1 MAEPSTIHGLV
12 AAQAAERPDAIAVQ
26 DGDRRLTYGE
36 LHAAASRLASLL
48 VARGLRPG
56 APVLVSS
63 PRTTVLPVTLL
74 GVLIAG
80 GAYIAADHRWPA
92 TRLAQVARH
101 ATMTVVVGTAAGA
114 DLPGALCLPDVI
126 DGLAADRS
134 RLASPPRVGGADP
147 FCVIF
152 TSGSTGEPK
161 GVLTLHGGTA
171 LRLHDVDYAPLDRD
185 TVTLQAS
192 PLPWDGLTLELWGPL
207 VNGGRVLM
215 HDGSPMTPRALRQA
229 RDQGVNT
236 MFLTSSLFGSI
247 VQDDIAALGGF
258 RQLITGAERTSV
270 RSVREFLRA
279 HPDGRLLHIYGPAE
293 ATMYA
298 TTLQLTLDEL
308 AGLDDVPLGLVLPA
322 TTVTVRDESMREL
335 PAGDV
340 GEIFIGGAGV
350 AAGYLGDEDL
360 TAARFVLVDGE
371 RLYRTGDLGWFDQR
385 RRLRFVGRKD
395 RQVKLHGNRLELP
408 EVEAA
413 MRREP
418 AVVEAHAVLHTPATG
433 TARLVGHYTTVDA
446 TERSAAVRA
455 KCAAHLPAYA
465 VPAELRHH
473 VRLPVTVNGKVDLR
487 ALAELPAETAPLSG
501 DAVLARLQRLVS
513 DVQGFV
519 PRPDDNLTESGLDSL
534 AAMRI
539 AYRVS
544 RDFNVAFEL
553 ADLYAARSL
562 AGTAERL
569 PTLPALRPPAGPAG
583 GLKPTHFEW
592 WLREQLLPGDPGAL
606 ILSAYRV
613 TGGQV
618 SATALAAAV
627 QDLADRYDLL
637 RARIEPTGDGP
648 RIRVLPPG
656 TVAPLLVDDTP
667 VDLDTGLPERWLR
680 PFDLES
686 APAWRVCLGTDAS
699 GAAVVGLVLHHWLVD
714 GWSEGLLVADLG
726 TAFQARDNGTEPAWP
741 GPAATLDDL
750 ADDRTPAEPAAEV
763 RRFWADLLAGVEQL
777 PLLEPAAPATTAPG
791 AWRLRCVPDAPGR
804 LGAEDVQ
811 ARLMAAWGAALAAMS
826 YRGTY
831 LVGAAYAAR
840 DRVSETA
847 IGCHVEL
854 IPLPL
859 AAVAD
864 ASRNAVDIGVAW
876 RAALRHRSLPLPE
889 MLAGVP
895 RDRRRRAVQTV
906 FVVQTNPRPALDLGA
921 RRTVTRVDLPTI
933 APLYPIALECW
944 PAGGAGVLVRLE
956 WDRRL
961 VDETWA
967 EALRK
972 HMVDAL
978 PRVGFREAPDS

>member
-1 MAEPSTIHGLV
+1 MAEPNTIHGLV
-12 AAQAAERPDAIAVQ
+12 AAQAAARPDAIAVA
-26 DGDRRLTYGE
+26 GNGHRLTYGE
-36 LHAAASRLASLL
+36 LHAAASRLAALL
-48 VARGLRPG
+48 LARGLRPG
-56 APVLVSS
+56 TPVLVSA
-63 PRTTVLPVTLL
+63 PRTPVLPVTLL

-101 ATMTVVVGTAAGA
+101 ATMTVIVGAAAGA
-114 DLPGALCLPDVI
+114 DLPGALRLPDAV
-126 DGLAADRS
+126 DELAAGQS
-134 RLASPPRVGGADP
+134 PLASPPPVSGADP

-171 LRLHDVDYAPLDRD
+171 LRLHNVDYAQLDRD

-215 HDGSPMTPRALRQA
+215 HDGSPLTPRALRQA
-229 RDQGVNT
+229 RGQGVNT

-258 RQLITGAERTSV
+258 RQLFTGAERTSV

-279 HPDGRLLHIYGPAE
+279 HPGGRLLHIYGPAE
-293 ATMYA
+293 TTMYA

-322 TTVTVRDESMREL
+322 TTVTVRDESLREL
-335 PAGDV
+335 PPGDV
-340 GEIFIGGAGV
+340 GEIVIGGAGV
-350 AAGYLGDEDL
+350 AAGYVGDEAL

-371 RLYRTGDLGWFDQR
+371 RVYRTGDLGWFDPR
-385 RRLRFVGRKD
+385 HRLRFVGRKD

-455 KCAAHLPAYA
+455 QCAAHLPAYA
-465 VPAELRHH
+465 VPTELRHH

-487 ALAELPAETAPLSG
+487 ALADLPSESAPRSG
-501 DAVLARLQRLVS
+501 DPVLARLQRLVS
-513 DVQGFV
+513 DVQGTV
-519 PRPDDNLTESGLDSL
+519 PRPDDDLVESGLDSL

-544 RDFNVAFEL
+544 RDFNAAFEL
-553 ADLYAARSL
+553 ADLYSARTL
-562 AGTAERL
+562 TGIAERL
-569 PTLPALRPPAGPAG
+569 PSLPALPAAAGPAG
-583 GLKPTHFEW
+583 ALKPTHFEW
-592 WLREQLLPGDPGAL
+592 WLREQLQPGDPGAL

-627 QDLADRYDLL
+627 RDLADRYDLL
-637 RARIEPTGDGP
+637 RARIESTSDGP
-648 RIRVLPPG
+648 RVTVLPRG
-656 TVAPLLVDDTP
+656 TVAPLLTDDTP
-667 VDLDTGLPERWLR
+667 VDLDGGLPDRWLR

-726 TAFQARDNGTEPAWP
+726 TAWAARENGTEPAWST
-741 GPAATLDDL
+741 PAATLDEL
-750 ADDRTPAEPAAEV
+750 AGERTPAEPAADV

-777 PLLEPAAPATTAPG
+777 PLAEPPVPATAAPG
-791 AWRLRCVPDAPGR
+791 AWRLRCVSDTPGR
-804 LGAEDVQ
+804 LTAEDIQ
-811 ARLMAAWGAALAAMS
+811 ARLMAAWGASLAAMS

-854 IPLPL
+854 VPLPL

-864 ASRNAVDIGVAW
+864 ARRNAADIRKAW

-889 MLAGVP
+889 MLAGVR

-906 FVVQTNPRPALDLGA
+906 FVVQTNPRPTLDLGA
-921 RRTVTRVDLPTI
+921 ERTVVRVDLPTV
-933 APLYPIALECW
+933 APLYPLALECW
-944 PAGGAGVLVRLE
+944 PAEAGSVLVRLE

-961 VDETWA
+961 VEESWA

-972 HMVDAL
+972 HMADAL
-978 PRVGFREAPDS
+978 PRVGFREAPDG